1 MSVPPG
7 RAPGPGSGGRSH
19 GRDSGGFHSVAA
31 EHQKPTVLSSKTRNT
46 IKVIDDSNAGIL
58 AAKDNYGTR
67 LECVYGTLAPTGRP
81 GGVCE
86 DTQGNRYKLFF
97 D

>member
-1 MSVPPG
+1 MEAISGSGTV
-7 RAPGPGSGGRSH
+7 RLIAPGNNVF
-19 GRDSGGFHSVAA
+19 SGGFHSEAA

-86 DTQGNRYKLFF
+86 DTQGNRYKLLF